1 MIIPWSYSLAS
12 ITGKDILFIYVLY
25 LLIILIILNQIY
37 IHYIF
42 EDNKLSFFI
51 FIFLNNIIMNI
62 DYLEEKLNNLQNK
75 LTKENDN
82 LKNLSKNMND
92 KNIDDLI
99 LEDKIKQ
106 NYYSFLSSSEKNY
119 EKRNDEYKKLI
130 SNYSQAYLD
139 ICDFYVG
146 PALPKETYLDD
157 KHNINILYFMFIIF
171 IFEIKIILYI
181 IYI

>member
-1 MIIPWSYSLAS
+1 
-12 ITGKDILFIYVLY
+12 
-25 LLIILIILNQIY
+25 
-37 IHYIF
+37 
-42 EDNKLSFFI
+42 
-51 FIFLNNIIMNI
+51 MNI

-75 LTKENDN
+75 LSKENDN

-92 KNIDDLI
+92 KNIDDPI

-146 PALPKETYLDD
+146 PELPKETYLDD
-157 KHNINILYFMFIIF
+157 KHNINILYFMFIMSLF
-171 IFEIKIILYI
+171 LKSK
-181 IYI
+181 